1 MVSQREPIS
10 ASEMANPSDRRSRP
24 RYPQPGGPFR
34 LSYEVRPGV
43 TQVLSAELT
52 DFHEE
57 GCGLEVMI
65 ELPEGVPVTVE
76 GTVPDSGG
84 AELKSRAFVSWC
96 AASPDGTFRIGVQFA
111 EPLRLQR
118 DQNNALWKA
127 QNEDLYEL
135 LQISPNAGAETIQ
148 RVYRLLAQRYHPDN
162 AETADTEMFRKIL
175 DAYRTLSDPEKR
187 AAYDARHKTVRER
200 RWKIFDQERTGAGM
214 RGEKAK
220 RDGII
225 GLLYTKRMNEPG
237 TPHLDLREFEQL
249 LGVPREHLEF
259 SLWYLR
265 EQGMVVRG
273 DNGRHQIK
281 AKGVD
286 HAAQTET
293 SWVPADHLLGPA
305 TGVGTA
311 TEPTGA
317 F

>member
-1 MVSQREPIS
+1 M
-10 ASEMANPSDRRSRP
+10 
-24 RYPQPGGPFR
+24 
-34 LSYEVRPGV
+34 
-43 TQVLSAELT
+43 QVLSAELT

-57 GCGLEVMI
+57 GCGLEVMM
-65 ELPEGVPVTVE
+65 ELPQGVPVTVE

-84 AELKSRAFVSWC
+84 AELHCKAFVSWC
-96 AASPDGTFRIGVQFA
+96 APSTEGTFRVGVQFA
-111 EPLRLQR
+111 EPVRLQR
-118 DQNNALWKA
+118 EQNDALWKA

-162 AETADTEMFRKIL
+162 TETADAEMFRKIL

-187 AAYDARHKTVRER
+187 AAYDARHKTVKER

-225 GLLYTKRMNEPG
+225 GLLYTKRMNEPS

-265 EQGMVVRG
+265 EQGLVVRG
-273 DNGRHQIK
+273 DNGRHQIT

-286 HAAQTET
+286 QAEQAET
-293 SWVPADHLLGPA
+293 SFVPADHLLGPA
-305 TGVGTA
+305 VA
-311 TEPTGA
+311 AEPTGA